1 MSNNHIVDE
10 KYEMKMYD
18 LTKDLKV
25 GIEVYNIQSL
35 GQGEFTYSGFEIFT
49 YTGED
54 DTGWV
59 IKEIWGVC
67 EPIGEDIQYN
77 SKTDIELPVIARD
90 EIAEILAT
98 EDEATAL
105 HYNNYWG

>member
-18 LTKDLKV
+18 LTNDLKV

-49 YTGED
+49 YWED
-54 DTGWV
+54 ANIWI

-77 SKTDIELPVIARD
+77 SKKDIELPVIARD
-90 EIAEILAT
+90 VIAEILAT
-98 EDEATAL
+98 EEEAIAL